1 MSIQT
6 HINGLLYTMEAK
18 MIIND
23 LENKIEFL
31 ILFRQ
36 LTDEQQENVITYMT
50 GMIAGKRMAEASAI
64 QAEEAENET
73 D

>member
-1 MSIQT
+1 
-6 HINGLLYTMEAK
+6 